1 MYPPSLRQTLFISCE
16 TKKGKGGDKVSTEAP
31 KQSGNATAG
40 EVAHLRQPAAD
51 SGQDINTARV
61 DEIRQAISEG
71 RLEIRADKIADG
83 LIESVRDLLD
93 ADSQ

>member
-1 MYPPSLRQTLFISCE
+1 MKIDNISPL
-16 TKKGKGGDKVSTEAP
+16 TQPGTVKQGKGGDKVSTEAP
-31 KQSGNATAG
+31 KQGGNATAG

-51 SGQDINTARV
+51 SGQDIDTARV

-83 LIESVRDLLD
+83 LIASVRDLLD

>member
-1 MYPPSLRQTLFISCE
+1 MKIDNISPL
-16 TKKGKGGDKVSTEAP
+16 TQPGTVNQGKGGDKVSTEAP
-31 KQSGNATAG
+31 KQGDAANAG
-40 EVAHLRQPAAD
+40 EVTHLRQPSTD
-51 SGQDINTARV
+51 SGQDIDTARV

-83 LIESVRDLLD
+83 LIASVRDLLD

>member
-1 MYPPSLRQTLFISCE
+1 MKIDNISPL
-16 TKKGKGGDKVSTEAP
+16 TQPGTVNQGKGGDKVSTEAP
-31 KQSGNATAG
+31 KQGGNATAG

-51 SGQDINTARV
+51 SGQDIDTARV

-83 LIESVRDLLD
+83 LIASAQALV
-93 ADSQ
+93 SGKS

>member
-1 MYPPSLRQTLFISCE
+1 LKIDNISPL
-16 TKKGKGGDKVSTEAP
+16 TQPGTVTQGQGGDKVSTEAP
-31 KQSGNATAG
+31 KQGGNATAG

-51 SGQDINTARV
+51 SGQDIDTARV

-83 LIESVRDLLD
+83 LIASVRDLLD

>member
-1 MYPPSLRQTLFISCE
+1 MKIDNISPL
-16 TKKGKGGDKVSTEAP
+16 TQPGTVNQGKGGDKVSTEAP
-31 KQSGNATAG
+31 KQGGNATAG

-51 SGQDINTARV
+51 SGQDIDTARV

-83 LIESVRDLLD
+83 LIASVRDLLD

>member
-1 MYPPSLRQTLFISCE
+1 MKIDNVSPLTPPNTVSQ
-16 TKKGKGGDKVSTEAP
+16 GKGGEKVSAEAP
-31 KQSGNATAG
+31 KQGAAAG

-51 SGQDINTARV
+51 SGQDIDTARV

-83 LIESVRDLLD
+83 LIASVRDLLD
-93 ADSQ
+93 DNPQ

>member
-1 MYPPSLRQTLFISCE
+1 MKIDNISPLTPPNTVSQ
-16 TKKGKGGDKVSTEAP
+16 GKGGDKVSTEAP
-31 KQSGNATAG
+31 KQGGAAGAG

-51 SGQDINTARV
+51 SGQDIDTARV

-83 LIESVRDLLD
+83 LIASVQDLLD
-93 ADSQ
+93 ADSK